1 MELLTEQQLKTLLGA
16 PESRRLMDL
25 LQQSGE
31 EILNRAAAAAKA
43 GDYRAV
49 EQLLKPAMQ
58 QTELSTLS
66 ESLRKK
72 LG

>member
-1 MELLTEQQLKTLLGA
+1 MELLTQQQLQALLGA
-16 PESRRLMDL
+16 PESRRLMEL

-31 EILNRAAAAAKA
+31 EKLNQAAVAAKA

-58 QTELSTLS
+58 RTEIGELS